1 MAFKAAVHLAK
12 EDLNEQFGE
21 IIKSYSDVLR
31 RYCLAITRSSWEAE
45 DLMQETW
52 LKAFVALT
60 KQGTHSNPKAFLFRI
75 ASNTWI
81 DKQRKQKVI
90 LDNGIDINTL
100 AQENEEH
107 TEEIKEALEIIVRHL
122 PVKQQAVFLLT
133 EAFKFTAAETA
144 EMLEMTEGAVKA
156 ALNRARVKLRL
167 LRESGLSYAEEK
179 AYTQIIED
187 YRQILAKYQPEKIVL
202 LTKQTY
208 AGNTPTMLLAVA

>member
-1 MAFKAAVHLAK
+1 MSLKATVHLVK
-12 EDLNEQFGE
+12 EDLDEQFNK
-21 IIKSYSDVLR
+21 IVKSYSDVLR

-90 LDNGIDINTL
+90 LDNGIDIHTI
-100 AQENEEH
+100 AQENEERG
-107 TEEIKEALEIIVRHL
+107 EEVKEALNVIVRHL
-122 PVKQQAVFLLT
+122 PVRQQAVLLLT

-144 EMLEMTEGAVKA
+144 EMLDMTEGAVKA
-156 ALNRARVKLRL
+156 ALNRARAKLKL
-167 LRESGLSYAEEK
+167 LRDSGLSYAEEK
-179 AYTQIIED
+179 TYEGTIED

-208 AGNTPTMLLAVA
+208 ARNTSTMFLAVA

>member
-1 MAFKAAVHLAK
+1 MSLKATVHLVK
-12 EDLNEQFGE
+12 EDLDEQFNK
-21 IIKSYSDVLR
+21 IVKSYSDVLR

-90 LDNGIDINTL
+90 LDNGIDIHTI
-100 AQENEEH
+100 AQENEERG
-107 TEEIKEALEIIVRHL
+107 EEVKEALNVIVRHL
-122 PVKQQAVFLLT
+122 PVRQQAVLLLT

-144 EMLEMTEGAVKA
+144 EMLDMTEGAVKA
-156 ALNRARVKLRL
+156 ALNRARAKLKL
-167 LRESGLSYAEEK
+167 LRDSGLSYAEEK
-179 AYTQIIED
+179 TYEGTIED

-202 LTKQTY
+202 LIKQTY
-208 AGNTPTMLLAVA
+208 ARNTPTMFLAVA